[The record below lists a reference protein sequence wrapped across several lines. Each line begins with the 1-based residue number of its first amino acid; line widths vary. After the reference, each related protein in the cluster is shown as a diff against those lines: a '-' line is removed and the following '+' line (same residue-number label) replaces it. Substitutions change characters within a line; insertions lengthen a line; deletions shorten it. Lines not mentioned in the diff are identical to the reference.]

1 MKNPKRRMIY
11 SNFYDEWCT
20 EEDARMYLFET
31 SAEEEGWETE
41 EDIPDDRVWDQI
53 CIQEEFGWDDEKVE
67 LKRFFDGGEWI
78 LQGSLGLWNRR
89 ARGGFIFSSFDELSR
104 AWDDCDYIRLYDE
117 NGHFFIDAAHHDG
130 TNCYEAKR
138 LTGKG
143 KEYVENHMYDS
154 DEEVHDVVFNS
165 NFFSALPHYAH
176 KVYGCK
182 MREAA

>member
-1 MKNPKRRMIY
+1 MKNHKRRLIY
-11 SNFYDEWCT
+11 SNFCDEWYT
-20 EEDARMYLFET
+20 EEDARMFLFET

-41 EDIPDDRVWDQI
+41 EDIPEDRVWDQI

-67 LKRFFDGGEWI
+67 LKRFFDGSEWI

-89 ARGGFIFSSFDELSR
+89 GRGGFVFSSFDELSR

-130 TNCYEAKR
+130 TNCYEVKR

-176 KVYGCK
+176 NVYGCK
-182 MREAA
+182 VREAV